1 MSFIQLMWS
10 SYGYGFSQ
18 QLRRVRERRGV
29 SQQVLADISGVSR
42 SQISNLE
49 RNENGIHTMAD
60 PQLSTVYKLAL
71 ALEIPPAVLL
81 PAGGD
86 VVEGHLADSAVL
98 GVEDVAFHRTTSTSG
113 ALVMRGANHPDLLNR
128 MV

>member
-18 QLRRVRERRGV
+18 QLRRVRERRGI

-86 VVEGHLADSAVL
+86 VVEGPFGGFRRA
-98 GVEDVAFHRTTSTSG
+98 RCRRCR
-113 ALVMRGANHPDLLNR
+113 ALPAGLYQPAAL
-128 MV
+128 

>member
-1 MSFIQLMWS
+1 MWS
-10 SYGYGFSQ
+10 SYGHGFSQ
-18 QLRRVRERRGV
+18 QLRRVRQRRGI
-29 SQQVLADISGVSR
+29 SQQALAEISGVSR

-49 RNENGIHTMAD
+49 RNENGVHAMAD

-86 VVEGHLADSAVL
+86 VVKGHLADSAV
-98 GVEDVAFHRTTSTSG
+98 VVAEDVAPFPRGYVDRRRFAATWNG
-113 ALVMRGANHPDLLNR
+113 ALS
-128 MV
+128 